1 MDLKCTGRIVIEL
14 SKELRAKLDWLVSNW
29 ERKELDR
36 LSPYNAAFYLALE
49 NILNNCATP
58 QEVSRVIDGTLGRI
72 ADGYGHMLDV
82 AIGDPPQEVSRVIDG
97 TLGRIADGYGHML
110 DVDPEELA
118 IDPWAALRRLG
129 DISNGLKKASGL
141 D

>member
-1 MDLKCTGRIVIEL
+1 MEL
-14 SKELRAKLDWLVSNW
+14 SKELRANLDWLVSNW
-29 ERKELDR
+29 EKKELDR
-36 LSPYNAAFYLALE
+36 LSPYNAGFYLVLK

-72 ADGYGHMLDV
+72 ADGY
-82 AIGDPPQEVSRVIDG
+82 A
-97 TLGRIADGYGHML
+97 HML

-118 IDPWAALRRLG
+118 VEPWAALRRLG

-141 D
+141 G